1 MGYKSWATE
10 EVLASADLNNLLMKQ
25 AVIVCTSGT
34 HPSSPPEGMMIY
46 ETDTDKYLGFDGSNW
61 QEIFMLNPP
70 RAEVSRSSTQSIP
83 NETQTNLVWQTS
95 VYNVRN
101 MWSAGVNPSRITIPP
116 GMDGVYAVS
125 TTVEFDHEPD
135 PASGSGTRQVAILRS
150 GSIVGRL
157 IAPNA
162 GTGQASRVF
171 YTREIRAVAGDY
183 FEAAVYQNSGS
194 AIVIN
199 VVQTTPFL
207 QVRRVGAY

>member
-1 MGYKSWATE
+1 MGYKLWANE
-10 EVLASADLNNLLMKQ
+10 EVLASADLNNHLMKQ
-25 AVIVCTSGT
+25 SIVVCTSGT
-34 HPSSPPEGMMIY
+34 RPSSPPEGMTIY
-46 ETDTDKYLGFDGSNW
+46 ETDTDKYQGFDGSNW
-61 QEIFMLNPP
+61 QEIFLLNPP
-70 RAEVSRSSTQSIP
+70 RAEVARSSTQSIP
-83 NETQTNLVWQTS
+83 NETQTTMVWQTS

-101 MWSAGVNPSRITIPP
+101 MWSSGVNPSRVTVPT
-116 GMDGVYAVS
+116 GMDGLYSVT

-135 PASGSGTRQVAILRS
+135 PASGSGTRQVAIMRN

-157 IAPNA
+157 ITTNA

-207 QVRRVGAY
+207 QVRRVGPY